1 MNFEAEW
8 EWGSEKELLKN
19 TIDEQMRDHIVDLGD
34 DGRSEMIEEQLR
46 RLGEIENE
54 RYR

>member
-1 MNFEAEW
+1 MNPEMNWEW
-8 EWGSEKELLKN
+8 EKENLKN
-19 TIDEQMRDHIVDLGD
+19 DLDERLRDHISDLGD
-34 DGRSEMIEEQLR
+34 DGQSSLIEEQLR